1 MKYNKKFQEILA
13 RLDKIDDEECQS
25 LKQEIA
31 VLSEI
36 YEKKD
41 ARLNKIIKLSD
52 KQQRAILELNEE
64 LDSYKNNLEEK
75 VQEEIT
81 KRKQQEDLLFE
92 QSRLAKIAEMI
103 DAVAHQWVQPLNII
117 WMNTEL
123 LTLEAK
129 KNNGVSPKRVQEF
142 KENSSSQINHLL
154 KTLNNFRDF
163 FRPMKEQTSF
173 RLTKTITSVLDLV
186 NDDLVKH
193 SIEVTCNIKDD
204 LILVG
209 NENEFK
215 HILLNLISNSKY
227 AFLENKI
234 TDRKITI
241 NILQEEQKLE
251 YIDNAGGIKEELL
264 ATLFD
269 MHTSTKG
276 LEGTGIGLY
285 MSQQIAKK
293 HYGELIAENFEDGAK
308 FTFIYKG
315 GGNR

>member
-1 MKYNKKFQEILA
+1 MKYNRKFQEILA
-13 RLDKIDDEECQS
+13 RLDRIDDEECQS
-25 LKQEIA
+25 LKEEIA
-31 VLSEI
+31 ILSDI

-41 ARLNKIIKLSD
+41 SRLNKIIKLSD

-75 VQEEIT
+75 VQKEIA

-117 WMNTEL
+117 WMSTEL

-142 KENSSSQINHLL
+142 KETSSTQIDHLL

-163 FRPMKEQTSF
+163 FRPIKEQTAF
-173 RLTKTITSVLDLV
+173 HLTKTIQSVLDLV
-186 NDDLVKH
+186 SDDLIKH
-193 SIEVTCNIKDD
+193 SIEVTCNIEKDFV
-204 LILVG
+204 LIG

-234 TDRKITI
+234 AHRKISI
-241 NILQEEQKLE
+241 NILPDEKKLE
-251 YIDNAGGIKEELL
+251 YIDNAGGI
-264 ATLFD
+264 ADDVITTLFD

-276 LEGTGIGLY
+276 LDGTGIGLY

-293 HYGELIAENFEDGAK
+293 HQGELIAENFSDGAK

-315 GGNR
+315 